1 LGRPSSGHNFLNI
14 NKLVEGS
21 ARLPS
26 FSQHLKS
33 NLRKQNEISEPKH
46 KREVAPMVAH
56 KNNSENLWV
65 ETIFWCTKTSE
76 SGQKPSEILFFLF
89 ERNLYFRACFSTEL
103 CVRQYLL
110 PPKFE
115 EKTTLSILVLCGCTK
130 QNKTSWLFWR
140 ISQRWTKCLY
150 KVFFLAL
157 CKKKTKDWFE
167 KRIKNMSINKQ
178 TNSLVYSQVNFFF
191 SSPSFFSCKKKQNVG
206 PEFEK
211 KIPLN
216 CVCFTV
222 NPFETSSKVWG
233 FSF

>member
-1 LGRPSSGHNFLNI
+1 MGWNNFLMHQNFRVRTKTFWNSLFSI
-14 NKLVEGS
+14 WKKLVFPCLFLNRTLCSSVS
-21 ARLPS
+21 ATTKVWR
-26 FSQHLKS
+26 
-33 NLRKQNEISEPKH
+33 
-46 KREVAPMVAH
+46 
-56 KNNSENLWV
+56 KNNAVNFGFVWMH
-65 ETIFWCTKTSE
+65 K
-76 SGQKPSEILFFLF
+76 
-89 ERNLYFRACFSTEL
+89 
-103 CVRQYLL
+103 
-110 PPKFE
+110 
-115 EKTTLSILVLCGCTK
+115 TK
-130 QNKTSWLFWR
+130 QNFVTVLKNF
-140 ISQRWTKCLY
+140 TKMNQMSLQS
-150 KVFFLAL
+150 FFLAL
-157 CKKKTKDWFE
+157 CKKKTEDWFE